1 MRLERNGHHSIE
13 ERSFTVSN
21 PYIVRNTHTI
31 SEDLLEELKLVSV
44 STASHALV
52 DMGYRNAY
60 MQGVMPLC
68 FPEGQTSAVG
78 RAVTLR
84 FIPLREDL
92 VKQQYDK
99 LEESPHRMALESV
112 NPNDILVIDTGS
124 HMETGVIGD
133 IFTRRIR
140 YRGGQAI
147 IVDGC
152 IRDLQ
157 RVRAVDFPVFAKGVH
172 GGAIPRSLMSVGL
185 NEPIRCG
192 GVPVMPG
199 DIILADRDGVVA
211 IPPQCVE
218 ELVKSARAHDEL
230 EERWIKMKLDEGAS
244 LHTHYPPNEEARKE
258 FEAWKKE
265 NG

>member
-1 MRLERNGHHSIE
+1 M
-13 ERSFTVSN
+13 T
-21 PYIVRNTHTI
+21 YIVHNVHSV
-31 SEDLLEELKLVSV
+31 SEELLEELKFVSV
-44 STASHALV
+44 STASHTLV
-52 DMGYRNAY
+52 EMGYHNAY
-60 MQGVMPLC
+60 MQGIMPMC
-68 FPEGQTSAVG
+68 FPESQQSAVG

-92 VKQQYDK
+92 VKQQYDT
-99 LEESPHRMALESV
+99 LTESPHRIALESIT
-112 NPNDILVIDTGS
+112 PNDVLVIDTGS

-133 IFTRRIR
+133 IFVRRLR
-140 YRGGQAI
+140 YLGGKAI

-152 IRDLQ
+152 VRDLQ
-157 RVRAVDFPVFAKGVH
+157 RIISVDFPVFSKGVH
-172 GGAIPRSLMSVGL
+172 GGAIPRTLMSVGF

-192 GVPVMPG
+192 GVSVVPG

-218 ELVKSARAHDEL
+218 EIVKIARVHDEL

-258 FEAWKKE
+258 FEVWKKE
-265 NG
+265 NGYA